1 MESLWECS
9 GFERNEK
16 GGGMACLGMHQLWY
30 RGVWGFESAD
40 SSLPQLPQDNSRRSI
55 ILHGSELAL
64 QYYE

>member
-1 MESLWECS
+1 
-9 GFERNEK
+9 
-16 GGGMACLGMHQLWY
+16 MACLGMHQLWY

-40 SSLPQLPQDNSRRSI
+40 SSLTQLPQDNSRRSI